1 MKIVIDKGIPFTQG
15 LFEPYCEVLY
25 KEGIAITKE
34 DVADADALMIRTRT
48 RCNADLLDRS
58 SVKII
63 ATATIGTDHIDQD
76 YCQEHGIC
84 VRNAAGCNAGGV
96 VNYVLSAIYG
106 SAARKSRTLSGCTL
120 GIVGV
125 GSVGG
130 RLEQAARELGFKVLL
145 NDPPR
150 AEKEGPASFC
160 SLDELLAE
168 ADIVSMHVPLTP
180 ETRGMACREF
190 FGKMKDGAMF
200 INAARGEV
208 VDDNALLEAIPRLGP
223 VVLDT
228 WNGEPYINRE
238 LLDKVFI
245 ATPHIAGYS
254 LQGKQFGTAYAVRA
268 IARFLNIDALVDY
281 FPAVSENLQAVKID
295 LKDKTQGERASII
308 QYNYP
313 IFTDDF
319 MFRMD
324 PDRFEE
330 LRNKYSYRREFYLE

>member
-1 MKIVIDKGIPFTQG
+1 MKVVIDNAIPFIEG
-15 LFEPYCEVLY
+15 LFEPYATVIY
-25 KEGIAITKE
+25 KEGASISRE
-34 DVADADALMIRTRT
+34 DLTDADALIIRTRT
-48 RCNADLLDRS
+48 KCNAALLEGTGI
-58 SVKII
+58 KII

-76 YCQEHGIC
+76 YCQEHGIY

-96 VNYVLSAIYG
+96 VNYVLSAMYG
-106 SAARKSRTLSGCTL
+106 LAARKSISLSNATI
-120 GIVGV
+120 GIIGV
-125 GSVGG
+125 GNVGG
-130 RLEQAARELGFKVLL
+130 RLEQAVRALGFKVLL

-150 AEKEGPASFC
+150 AEKEGNAMFC
-160 SLDELLAE
+160 ELDDLLAE
-168 ADIVSMHVPLTP
+168 SDIVTLHVPLTA
-180 ETRGMACREF
+180 ETKKMAGEDF
-190 FGKMKDGAMF
+190 FAKMKDGAIF

-208 VDDNALLEAIPRLGP
+208 VDDEALLKAIPRLGP

-228 WNGEPYINRE
+228 WNNEPDINRE
-238 LLDKVFI
+238 LLEKVFI

-268 IARFLNIDALVDY
+268 VARFLDIPELNDY

-295 LKDKTQGERASII
+295 LKDKSQGERASII

-319 MFRMD
+319 MFRME

-330 LRNKYSYRREFYLE
+330 LRNKYSYRREFYME